1 MPGRAVTE
9 LRRGGCLA
17 AWTQEQEEGC
27 QGKAWWQVRL
37 ETQEACMRLRRQVL
51 PYTAVAVTPLDVLRG
66 GT

>member
-1 MPGRAVTE
+1 MTE

-17 AWTQEQEEGC
+17 AWTQEQEEGR

-37 ETQEACMRLRRQVL
+37 ETQEARMPLRRQVL
-51 PYTAVAVTPLDVLRG
+51 PCTAMAVAVTPLDVLRG